1 MAEPLTHRGAAVSN
15 YLALRILLHAL
26 AAAAIF
32 FAFQRYAL
40 GATLETSALWAAVG
54 AVAAAAL
61 AWSQHRRGG

>member
-1 MAEPLTHRGAAVSN
+1 MSNNLVLRMLMHAV
-15 YLALRILLHAL
+15 

-32 FAFQRYAL
+32 FTFQRYGM

-61 AWSQHRRGG
+61 AWSQHRRGV